1 MLQLIESV
9 LIVFGFTTVLTIA
22 GVGAAFALVPILFWL
37 GFPLHQA
44 MATCLLLN
52 SISMSFALPTFIKN
66 RMINFSIALP
76 ITVISV
82 IFSPLGALST
92 RFLSREILLWL
103 FSGFLIFV
111 ASMMIFY
118 RPEQKQI
125 DKNLKKELIVGGMIG
140 AVAGYIGGLLGVG
153 GGNIIVPVLIWMGFN
168 PRKASATSGFIVIF
182 SSFAAFVS
190 HAAMGHVNLKLLAV
204 SVPASILG
212 GIAGAWL
219 LVHKLKGPQVK
230 KIIGLVL
237 YLVAIKIIWDFIR
250 S

>member
-1 MLQLIESV
+1 MLPLIASIV
-9 LIVFGFTTVLTIA
+9 IVFGFTTVLTIA
-22 GVGAAFALVPILFWL
+22 GVGAAFALVPFLYWL

-52 SISMSFALPTFIKN
+52 SISMGFALPTFLRN
-66 RMINFSIALP
+66 RMILFSIAVP

-82 IFSPLGALST
+82 IFSPLGAWST
-92 RFLSREILLWL
+92 RLLSREILLWL

-111 ASMMIFY
+111 ASMMLFY
-118 RPEQKQI
+118 RPKQKQVNK
-125 DKNLKKELIVGGMIG
+125 DLKRELIVGGLIG
-140 AVAGYIGGLLGVG
+140 ALAGYTGGLLGVG
-153 GGNIIVPVLIWMGFN
+153 GGNIIVPVLIWMGFD
-168 PRKASATSGFIVIF
+168 PRRASATSGFIVIF

-190 HAAMGHVNLKLLAV
+190 HAALGHVNTELLAV
-204 SVPASILG
+204 SIPASILG

-237 YLVAIKIIWDFIR
+237 YLVAVKIIWDFM
-250 S
+250 

>member
-1 MLQLIESV
+1 M

-22 GVGAAFALVPILFWL
+22 GVGAAFALVPFLFWL

-82 IFSPLGALST
+82 IFSPLGAWGT

-103 FSGFLIFV
+103 FAGFLVFV
-111 ASMMIFY
+111 ASMMLFY

-125 DKNLKKELIVGGMIG
+125 NIDLKKGLIVGGVIG
-140 AVAGYIGGLLGVG
+140 ALAGYIGGLLGVG
-153 GGNIIVPVLIWMGFN
+153 GGNIIVPVLIWVGFD
-168 PRKASATSGFIVIF
+168 PRKAAATSGFIVIF
-182 SSFAAFVS
+182 SSIAAFVS
-190 HAAMGHVNLKLLAV
+190 HAAMGHVNSELLTV
-204 SVPASILG
+204 SIPASILG
-212 GIAGAWL
+212 GVTGAWL
-219 LVHKLKGPQVK
+219 LAQKLKGPQVK
-230 KIIGLVL
+230 KIIGGVL
-237 YLVAIKIIWDFIR
+237 YLVAGKMIWGLLG
-250 S
+250 